1 MKYYKTLFAV
11 NEKPT
16 FEVPTTAE
24 NSRAAENSRTAES
37 LAASSSPSSA
47 AIQPG
52 TKQKKGILSSL
63 KKKFY
68 KRWKLI
74 KLIYSTIFKSERER
88 EKKFSNFQVNERT
101 LRMDNFY
108 AENFLFFSFLRHP
121 AKLKY
126 FQFQLSKIK

>member
-1 MKYYKTLFAV
+1 MFVSCKSKWKKKYKTLFAA

-16 FEVPTTAE
+16 LEVPTTAE

-37 LAASSSPSSA
+37 LAASSPSSVT
-47 AIQPG
+47 IQPG

-74 KLIYSTIFKSERER
+74 KLIYSTIFKSGGER
-88 EKKFSNFQVNERT
+88 EKKSFPTSKWMNVHKEWIIFMQKI
-101 LRMDNFY
+101 
-108 AENFLFFSFLRHP
+108 FFSFHFSVTLEN
-121 AKLKY
+121 
-126 FQFQLSKIK
+126 